1 MTELQN
7 ENARPCCCF
16 AGRGGISGVVSVL
29 AAWPVWGSF
38 SAARR
43 LTDMARVGV
52 IVALAGGFFSGQPF
66 CRANS
71 VAGAGLNNFQQTA
84 APNTLTADVSLSA
97 GREFSLALKR
107 DGTVIGWGHPGE
119 GRATP
124 PADLS
129 GVIALSAGIYHTV
142 ALKADGTVTG
152 WGFGGNALLDVPA
165 NLSNVVAV
173 AAGGYHS
180 LALQRDGTVVAWGFN
195 GNGRTTPPEDLRD
208 VVAIDA
214 GRDHSVA
221 LKSDG
226 TVVAWGL
233 NDEGQTNVPAGLT
246 NVVAISAGDNHTLA
260 LKEDGTVVAWGQN
273 DSRQATVPAGLT
285 GVVAIAAGARHSLV
299 LKSNG
304 AVQGWGDNTNGQLN
318 LTGTNIRGV
327 AAGGYHS
334 LVTRSAGP
342 LITKQPRSRA
352 SLSGQS
358 VTLSAEAI
366 GSGLTYQWQFNGR
379 DIAGA
384 TGATLTLTGINRSH
398 AGVYTVRIS
407 SKDGTVVSQNSV
419 ITVRG
424 RLKPAPPQRLANGAM
439 RLSFSDEFGDPLTAV
454 ALNRY
459 QVEVSEDLRTWV
471 PMGRQC
477 TLNSGRMQV
486 EDVDAGRFA
495 RRFYRVIEK

>member
-7 ENARPCCCF
+7 EFARPRCYS

-29 AAWPVWGSF
+29 GACGRWVRF
-38 SAARR
+38 SVARR
-43 LTDMARVGV
+43 FVEMTRVGG
-52 IVALAGGFFSGQPF
+52 ILALVSGFLSVHPSSQ
-66 CRANS
+66 ANS
-71 VAGAGLNNFQQTA
+71 VVGAGLNNFQQTTVPSA
-84 APNTLTADVSLSA
+84 MSADVSLAA

-107 DGTVIGWGHPGE
+107 DGTVTGWGHSGE

-124 PADLS
+124 PANLS
-129 GVIALSAGIYHTV
+129 GVIALSAGIYHTI

-180 LALQRDGTVVAWGFN
+180 LALKRDGTVVGWGFK

-221 LKSDG
+221 LKTDG

-233 NDEGQTNVPAGLT
+233 NDEGQTNVPPGLT
-246 NVVAISAGDNHTLA
+246 NVVAISAGDSHTLA

-285 GVVAIAAGARHSLV
+285 GVVGIAAGARHSIV

-304 AVQGWGDNTNGQLN
+304 AVQGWGDNASGQLN
-318 LTGTNIRGV
+318 FTGTNIRGV
-327 AAGGYHS
+327 AAGGYHT

-342 LITKQPRSRA
+342 LITKQPRGRA

-358 VTLSAEAI
+358 VTLSAAAV

-384 TGATLTLTGINRSH
+384 TGATLSLNDINRSH

-407 SKDGTVVSQNSV
+407 NKDGTVVSENSV

-439 RLSFSDEFGDPLTAV
+439 RLSFSDEFGDPLTAS

-459 QVEVSEDLRTWV
+459 QVQVSADLQTWDSLSR
-471 PMGRQC
+471 PCALHQGR
-477 TLNSGRMQV
+477 LQV
-486 EDVDAGRFA
+486 EDSDAGQFA
-495 RRFYRVIEK
+495 RRFYRVVEK